1 MRVTLKQAAERI
13 RRSLPANG
21 GSGVTSALRGGRGKA
36 AVLVPLFEDNQDSQ
50 TDGLSVWLTK
60 RSSTKVSTHRGE
72 IAFPGGKAE
81 EKETPEET
89 ARREAKEEV
98 GLGSEEVEILRCMP
112 PLLSKHMLEVTPVLA
127 SVRSKFVPKPQTEEV
142 DLVFKAPLS
151 QFLEG
156 ENHHSK
162 LYYHGNE
169 RHPYTVHF
177 FEYHDREHDEMHVIW
192 GLTAYILIKGKSLSL
207 SLSLSLTHT
216 HTPKIK
222 RLLLLIPFP
231 QWRLLF
237 MKRSPFSRWIIHKER
252 ATCESNDLT
261 KQSFSRDKA

>member
-50 TDGLSVWLTK
+50 TGGLSVWLTK

-98 GLGSEEVEILRCMP
+98 GLGSDGRPDGRSLDA
-112 PLLSKHMLEVTPVLA
+112 VLTRDPE
-127 SVRSKFVPKPQTEEV
+127 S
-142 DLVFKAPLS
+142 
-151 QFLEG
+151 
-156 ENHHSK
+156 
-162 LYYHGNE
+162 
-169 RHPYTVHF
+169 
-177 FEYHDREHDEMHVIW
+177 DRERARLALVELLD
-192 GLTAYILIKGKSLSL
+192 ALSC
-207 SLSLSLTHT
+207 SREAGSA
-216 HTPKIK
+216 
-222 RLLLLIPFP
+222 LLLWPSP
-231 QWRLLF
+231 SWANVPVCRMACSTLLPVWMHRPLV
-237 MKRSPFSRWIIHKER
+237 MK
-252 ATCESNDLT
+252 
-261 KQSFSRDKA
+261 

>member
-36 AVLVPLFEDNQDSQ
+36 AVLVPLFEDSQ
-50 TDGLSVWLTK
+50 DGLSVWLTK

-127 SVRSKFVPKPQTEEV
+127 SVRSISLMPQTEEV

-169 RHPYTVHF
+169 RKPYTVHF

-207 SLSLSLTHT
+207 THTRSLTHT
-216 HTPKIK
+216 HT
-222 RLLLLIPFP
+222 
-231 QWRLLF
+231 
-237 MKRSPFSRWIIHKER
+237 E
-252 ATCESNDLT
+252 D
-261 KQSFSRDKA
+261 